1 MNPILKFAIIAAVN
15 YVLVPMTD
23 FVDLTLVQ
31 SLVIA
36 AIVVAYSEALHKP
49 AEVIL
54 VQTKEKSL
62 DKETEETE

>member
-49 AEVIL
+49 AEVIFYS
-54 VQTKEKSL
+54 VE
-62 DKETEETE
+62 KETEDDLLE